1 MKNQSK
7 NQKKLFVG
15 LIITGIIA
23 ILLGLF
29 FVAILK
35 IADKELIKT
44 TITNFMKQVKTQ
56 RLFYQEAM
64 IQSILGNTIKE
75 VLLFFL
81 GLSIIGLPIIFII
94 YLSQAFTLGFSISSI
109 LYVYK
114 WKGILLSLIY
124 CTPLIINLLIFLILS
139 YYALLF
145 SKYLFYHLFL
155 KKELSFKKIMKR
167 YIKVFGI
174 GTICLLLSS
183 LIEVFLIP
191 KLLAFL
197 L

>member
-114 WKGILLSLIY
+114 CKGILLSLIY